1 MHFSEDD
8 LRDALRRKDPG
19 SGFTQRVM
27 ARTRQADANAVKTT
41 TAAPPARRY
50 PSLWRWLQSPA
61 LVTAAVLLLVA
72 GSWLGF
78 RQYERVQ
85 RERAEAKVQQQTI
98 LALRITAAKLT
109 RVLERATYLPGR
121 DPEVRRNSL

>member
-8 LRDALRRKDPG
+8 LREALQRKDPG
-19 SGFTQRVM
+19 PGFTQRVM
-27 ARTRQADANAVKTT
+27 ARTRQADAKAGKTT

-50 PSLWRWLQSPA
+50 PSVWRWLQSPA
-61 LVTAAVLLLVA
+61 LVSAAVLLLVA

-78 RQYERVQ
+78 QQYERVQ
-85 RERAEAKVQQQTI
+85 RERAEARAQQQAI

-121 DPEVRRNSL
+121 GPEVRRKSL

>member
-8 LRDALRRKDPG
+8 LREALRRKDPG
-19 SGFTQRVM
+19 PGFTQRVM
-27 ARTRQADANAVKTT
+27 ARTRQADAKTAKTT
-41 TAAPPARRY
+41 AVAPPARRY

-61 LVTAAVLLLVA
+61 LVSAAVLLLIA

-78 RQYERVQ
+78 QQYERVQ
-85 RERAEAKVQQQTI
+85 RDRAEAKAQQQTI

-121 DPEVRRNSL
+121 GPEVRRKGL